1 MKLVLKK
8 FRCHSDKTIELE
20 DNGVTLIHGNSGVG
34 KSTIF
39 EALYYALYGKV
50 KKPYTFGGKSCS
62 VELIYKDLNI
72 TRKSGPSSLTLKYM
86 DEEYNDEG
94 AQSVI
99 NNYIGANTTQFHISS
114 YFDQSKHSSIL
125 SMTPSEQL
133 KLIEDISFSDDSHIN
148 TKEKVKKHIDDL
160 KEKIHENDIEIKALE
175 KTINM
180 NKEKIDVSNLDVNSK
195 KYNEKKVNEET
206 KEIESKLEDV
216 KTELEKVKKS
226 YKKFEKFE
234 NEQKVNT
241 KKAEKIE
248 AEIGQLRELLSEAE
262 KLLGKFGDLGTLENE
277 SEELKVLLSNIGD
290 FQKIIEYR
298 EEIKEVVVNMNEK
311 VDTKNKL
318 NLKQLKKHK
327 KIIERYEKE
336 LEVKE
341 KNGIYQKELDELV
354 KKQNK
359 LVKNI
364 KKMVKCKSKSEEDI
378 IESLKQ
384 KIDDEI
390 LTIEELKTKLSPTYT
405 CPKCKQ
411 CIKIIGGVAKKTKKV
426 DKNEDDDEDI
436 QEEIDGS
443 EGKKNIFLESLA
455 EYEELVSQ
463 INDLGVHLYNE
474 NKEFLSED
482 VYQDSLKKVQDHEEF
497 IKQKDVKKDVNKNS
511 ITNINKKITKIENS
525 LKKLTDFE
533 NYKFKISGDTKN
545 QKTIELHKVDYEYL
559 LENKDLIEDKYNK
572 IKDRITNVQRCKGEI
587 SKLNRQIKEKEKTIE
602 GFGKKFLQRNKD
614 EGDELKEKIGELEE
628 ERDELLDQ
636 QQNHFSVVEDMKK
649 IKIYKENE
657 RKIKEMKDK
666 VKEIIRSNEKLNE
679 RLENSK
685 TVLLTADNAVLVSM
699 LKTVDSINEH
709 AKIYLDKMFE
719 EEGSI
724 SASICIKEQNKQ
736 GGMLVKPKLSTQI
749 IYKGYDYDDIND
761 LSGGERQR
769 CDLAFLLALNDIFGS
784 KILLLD
790 ECLNNLDENT
800 NKETLEFVKE
810 FCQEKACLVISHE
823 AINGVFDHILK
834 VQ

>member
-1 MKLVLKK
+1 MKLILKK
-8 FRCHSDKTIELE
+8 FRCHSDKSIELE

-148 TKEKVKKHIDDL
+148 TKEKVKKHIDDI
-160 KEKIHENDIEIKALE
+160 KEKIHENDIEIKTLE

-180 NKEKIDVSNLDVNSK
+180 NSEKVDVTNLDVNNK
-195 KYNEKKVNEET
+195 KYNERKVNEKT
-206 KEIESKLEDV
+206 KEIVTRLE
-216 KTELEKVKKS
+216 KIKKELEKVKKS

-248 AEIGQLRELLSEAE
+248 AEIGQLKELLSDTE
-262 KLLGKFGDLGTLENE
+262 KLLEKTGDLETLENE
-277 SEELKVLLSNIGD
+277 SEELKILLDNIEN
-290 FQKIIEYR
+290 FERIVEYR

-311 VDTKNKL
+311 VNEKSKL

-336 LEVKE
+336 LEMKE
-341 KNGIYQKELDELV
+341 KNRLYQEKLDGFV

-364 KKMVKCKSKSEEDI
+364 KKIVKCKSKSEENI

-384 KIDDEI
+384 KIEDEI

-411 CIKIIGGVAKKTKKV
+411 CIKIVDGIAKKTKKV
-426 DKNEDDDEDI
+426 NNDEDDEDI

-455 EYEELVSQ
+455 EYEESVHE
-463 INDLGVHLYNE
+463 INDLAAYLYTGDNG
-474 NKEFLSED
+474 FLSED
-482 VYQDSLKKVQDHEEF
+482 VYQDSLKKVQDHDEF
-497 IKQKDVKKDVNKNS
+497 IKQNDVKKDVNKNS
-511 ITNINKKITKIENS
+511 ITNINKKISKIEKS
-525 LKKLTDFE
+525 LKKLTEFD
-533 NYKFKISGDTKN
+533 NHKISSNSKN
-545 QKTIELHKVDYEYL
+545 QKTIQLHKVDYEYL
-559 LENKDLIEDKYNK
+559 LENKDLVEDKYNK
-572 IKDRITNVQRCKGEI
+572 IKDRITNIQRCKGEI

-602 GFGKKFLQRNKD
+602 GFGKKFLERNKD
-614 EGDELKEKIGELEE
+614 EGDELKEKIGEMED
-628 ERDELLDQ
+628 ERDELLGE
-636 QQNHFSVVEDMKK
+636 QQNHFSIVENMKK

-666 VKEIIRSNEKLNE
+666 VKKLIKDNEKLNE

-685 TVLLTADNAVLVSM
+685 TVLSTADNAVLVSM

-724 SASICIKEQNKQ
+724 LASICIKEQNKQ

-810 FCQEKACLVISHE
+810 FCKEKACLVISHE